1 MVSIRTV
8 HEDQRPPFDEWL
20 AGLNLPEA
28 SKQKL
33 RDVSDTPEILLI
45 GQEMVEIL
53 HELHL
58 IHI

>member
-8 HEDQRPPFDEWL
+8 HEDQRPPFEEWL
-20 AGLNLPEA
+20 AGLNLSDA

-33 RDVSDTPEILLI
+33 RDVSDTPEVLLI

-53 HELHL
+53 HEC
-58 IHI
+58 